1 MLLTLGIAF
10 LGFPVFAG
18 VFGARIDLGK
28 AFLLALV
35 VDTAL
40 AAVYVGGIRIARRSP
55 DGSLR
60 AIPPAIACAVLAPL
74 AIIGGNLVFA
84 VAAR

>member
-1 MLLTLGIAF
+1 MGIAF

-18 VFGARIDLGK
+18 VFGAQIDLGR
-28 AFLLALV
+28 AFLVALV
-35 VDTAL
+35 VDLVL
-40 AAVYVGGIRIARRSP
+40 AAVYVGGILIARRRP

-60 AIPPAIACAVLAPL
+60 AIPPAIACTVLVPL
-74 AIIGGNLVFA
+74 ALIGGNLVFA